1 LGIKSGFS
9 AENLREIMARKK
21 YKTKNGYEGL
31 LIVIEGT
38 DGSGKSTQ
46 LELLKRSIQD
56 KSYGVMVSEWKTS
69 RLIANVIDDA
79 KERNLLNAT
88 TYSLLYAADF
98 ADRLENQIIPALK
111 SGFVVLLD
119 RYYYTALARDVV
131 RGQDIEWVKNLY
143 DYAPEPDLTFYLDM
157 PVDVLLKR
165 IIGTTGLNYYESGR
179 DVGFSTDFYKSFKIY
194 QQKCLDEYNN
204 MKSEY
209 NFKSIDGT
217 MSIQEIHK
225 IMNDEVQKILDSGV
239 LA

>member
-1 LGIKSGFS
+1 
-9 AENLREIMARKK
+9 MAKRK
-21 YKTKNGYEGL
+21 YKTKSGYEGL
-31 LIVIEGT
+31 LVVIEGT

-111 SGFVVLLD
+111 SGFIVLLD

-131 RGQDIEWVKNLY
+131 RGQDINWVKNLY
-143 DYAPEPDLTFYLDM
+143 DYAPEPDLIFYLDM
-157 PVDVLLKR
+157 PVEVLLKR

-217 MSIQEIHK
+217 MSVEEIHK

>member
-1 LGIKSGFS
+1 MEQKS
-9 AENLREIMARKK
+9 RK
-21 YKTKNGYEGL
+21 YPGL
-31 LIVIEGT
+31 LVVIEGT

-46 LELLKRSIQD
+46 LQLLKKSLQD
-56 KSYGVMVSEWKTS
+56 QCYGVIVSEWKTS

-131 RGQDIEWVKNLY
+131 RGQNIDWVKNLY
-143 DYAPEPDLTFYLDM
+143 DYAPEPDLVFYFDM
-157 PVDVLLKR
+157 PVDTLLKR
-165 IIGTTGLNYYESGR
+165 IIGTTGLDFYESGR
-179 DVGFSTDFYKSFKIY
+179 DVGFSTDFYKSFGIY
-194 QQKCLDEYNN
+194 QNKCLEQYNK

-209 NFKSIDGT
+209 GFISIDGT
-217 MSIQEIHK
+217 KPIDEIHK
-225 IMNDEVQKILDSGV
+225 IMSNEVQKILDTGIID
-239 LA
+239 

>member
-1 LGIKSGFS
+1 MTKAKF
-9 AENLREIMARKK
+9 KK
-21 YKTKNGYEGL
+21 KHDYEGL

-46 LELLKRSIQD
+46 LELLKRALQD
-56 KSYGVMVSEWKTS
+56 QSYGVIVSEWKTS

-143 DYAPEPDLTFYLDM
+143 DYAPEPDLIFYLDM
-157 PVDVLLKR
+157 PVDILLKR
-165 IIGTTGLNYYESGR
+165 IYT
-179 DVGFSTDFYKSFKIY
+179 TDFYKSFEIY
-194 QQKCLDEYNN
+194 QNKCLEQYNK
-204 MKSEY
+204 MKQEY
-209 NFKSIDGT
+209 NFISIDGT
-217 MSIQEIHK
+217 KSVDEIHK
-225 IMNDEVQKILDSGV
+225 VMKSEVQKILKSGI
-239 LA
+239 LY

>member
-1 LGIKSGFS
+1 MAIKS
-9 AENLREIMARKK
+9 
-21 YKTKNGYEGL
+21 KNGYEGL

-46 LELLKRSIQD
+46 LNLLKKSIQD

-69 RLIANVIDDA
+69 RLIADVIDDA

-98 ADRLENQIIPALK
+98 VDRLENQIIPALK
-111 SGFVVLLD
+111 SGFIVLLD
-119 RYYYTALARDVV
+119 RYFYTALARDVV
-131 RGQDIEWVKNLY
+131 RGQNIEWVKNLY
-143 DYAPEPDLTFYLDM
+143 EYAPEPDLVFYLDM

-179 DVGFSTDFYKSFKIY
+179 DVGFSTDFYKSFEIY
-194 QQKCLDEYNN
+194 QNKCLEQYNE

-209 NFKSIDGT
+209 NFISIDGT
-217 MSIQEIHK
+217 KPVGEIHK
-225 IMNDEVQKILDSGV
+225 IMNDEVQKLLDSGI

>member
-1 LGIKSGFS
+1 MAIKS
-9 AENLREIMARKK
+9 
-21 YKTKNGYEGL
+21 KNGYEGL

-46 LELLKRSIQD
+46 LNLLKKSIQD

-69 RLIANVIDDA
+69 RLIADVIDDA

-111 SGFVVLLD
+111 SGFIVLLD
-119 RYYYTALARDVV
+119 RYFYTALARDVV
-131 RGQDIEWVKNLY
+131 RGQNIEWVKNLY
-143 DYAPEPDLTFYLDM
+143 EYAPEPDLVFYLDM

-179 DVGFSTDFYKSFKIY
+179 DVGFSTDFYKSFEIY
-194 QQKCLDEYNN
+194 QNKCLEQYNE

-209 NFKSIDGT
+209 NFISIDGT
-217 MSIQEIHK
+217 KPVGEIHK
-225 IMNDEVQKILDSGV
+225 IMNDEVQKLLDLGIL
-239 LA
+239 A

>member
-1 LGIKSGFS
+1 M
-9 AENLREIMARKK
+9 EH
-21 YKTKNGYEGL
+21 KTKNGYEGL

-46 LELLKRSIQD
+46 LELLKKSIQD

-111 SGFVVLLD
+111 SGFIVLLD
-119 RYYYTALARDVV
+119 RYFYTALARDVV

-143 DYAPEPDLTFYLDM
+143 EYAPEPDLVFYLDM

-165 IIGTTGLNYYESGR
+165 IIGTTGLDFYESGR
-179 DVGFSTDFYKSFKIY
+179 DVGFSTDFYKSFEIY
-194 QQKCLDEYNN
+194 QNKCLEQYNK
-204 MKSEY
+204 MKEIY
-209 NFKSIDGT
+209 KFISIDGT
-217 MSIQEIHK
+217 KSIQEIHK
-225 IMNDEVQKILDSGV
+225 IMNDEVQKLLDSGI

>member
-1 LGIKSGFS
+1 MTEF
-9 AENLREIMARKK
+9 KK
-21 YKTKNGYEGL
+21 KHNYEGL

-46 LELLKRSIQD
+46 LELLKRSMQAQ
-56 KSYGVMVSEWKTS
+56 SYGVIVSEWKTS

-98 ADRLENQIIPALK
+98 TDRLENQIIPALQ
-111 SGFVVLLD
+111 SGFIVLLD

-143 DYAPEPDLTFYLDM
+143 DYAPEPDLIFYLDM

-165 IIGTTGLNYYESGR
+165 IIGTTGLDFYESGR
-179 DVGFSTDFYKSFKIY
+179 DVGFSTDFYNSFEIY
-194 QQKCLDEYNN
+194 QNKCLEQYNK
-204 MKSEY
+204 MKKEY
-209 NFKSIDGT
+209 NFISIDGT
-217 MSIQEIHK
+217 KSIEEIHE
-225 IMNDEVQKILDSGV
+225 IMLTEVQKILDSGV
-239 LA
+239 LY

>member
-1 LGIKSGFS
+1 
-9 AENLREIMARKK
+9 M
-21 YKTKNGYEGL
+21 TKHGYEGL

-46 LELLKRSIQD
+46 LELLKKYIQAQ
-56 KSYGVMVSEWKTS
+56 SYGVMVSEWKTS

-79 KERNLLNAT
+79 KDRNLLNAT

-111 SGFVVLLD
+111 SGFIVLLD

-143 DYAPEPDLTFYLDM
+143 DYAPEPDLVFYLDM

-165 IIGTTGLNYYESGR
+165 IIGTTGLDFYESGR
-179 DVGFSTDFYKSFKIY
+179 DMGFSTDFYKSFEIY
-194 QQKCLDEYNN
+194 QKKCLEQYNN

-217 MSIQEIHK
+217 LSINEIHDV
-225 IMNDEVQKILDSGV
+225 MSNEVQKILDSGV
-239 LA
+239 LY

>member
-1 LGIKSGFS
+1 MTQF
-9 AENLREIMARKK
+9 
-21 YKTKNGYEGL
+21 KTKHGYEGL

-46 LELLKRSIQD
+46 LELLKKSIQAQ
-56 KSYGVMVSEWKTS
+56 SYGVMVSEWKTS

-88 TYSLLYAADF
+88 TFSLLYAADF

-111 SGFVVLLD
+111 SGFIVLLD

-143 DYAPEPDLTFYLDM
+143 DYAPEPDLVFYLDM

-165 IIGTTGLNYYESGR
+165 IIGTTGLDYYESGK
-179 DVGFSTDFYKSFKIY
+179 DMGFSTDFYKSFEIY
-194 QQKCLDEYNN
+194 QKKCLEQYNN

-209 NFKSIDGT
+209 NFLSIDGT
-217 MSIQEIHK
+217 KSVKEIHN
-225 IMNDEVQKILDSGV
+225 IMNKEVQKILDSGV
-239 LA
+239 LY